1 MTTNTKNYPGRYFL
15 TTITSFYLTSFI
27 QPYTCSFS
35 FFFSFM
41 LYNVLIEI
49 PYIHFIMKIF
59 STCMN
64 VHIQE
69 DCENSEIL
77 LFMLMPLTI
86 FPPIL
91 VTHTT
96 HCSPKLTYIHNH
108 FISFSHLLFS
118 RNLWSKVKLKIISKY
133 FAMQQTFSQ
142 GKIVEMN
149 IVCVVVTMYMMRDRI
164 YR

>member
-1 MTTNTKNYPGRYFL
+1 MQKYHGIYFL

-27 QPYTCSFS
+27 HPYTCSLSFIFS
-35 FFFSFM
+35 LM
-41 LYNVLIEI
+41 QYNVLREI

-59 STCMN
+59 SAHMN

-91 VTHTT
+91 VTHTMYILLPPT
-96 HCSPKLTYIHNH
+96 NIYVYTIILYHIQIFYSVEICEVKWNSKLFQNI
-108 FISFSHLLFS
+108 LLC
-118 RNLWSKVKLKIISKY
+118 NK
-133 FAMQQTFSQ
+133 QFSQ

-149 IVCVVVTMYMMRDRI
+149 IVCVYVCGCDYVYDER
-164 YR
+164 